1 MYVLENPYIV
11 YFFVYDIAMC
21 HLKDK
26 YTILLDSLPIQ
37 YETTLCS
44 LQQSLSDDQIA
55 TILSDTTDARAS
67 NQKILNCLIEQVK
80 CEEDILDL
88 CARLE
93 RISNAPERLI
103 RTIEQLR
110 RGT

>member
-1 MYVLENPYIV
+1 MS
-11 YFFVYDIAMC
+11 

-26 YTILLDSLPIQ
+26 YTIILDSLPIH
-37 YETTLCS
+37 YEATLLS

-55 TILSDTTDARAS
+55 TILAGSTDYRVN
-67 NQKILNCLIEQVK
+67 NQKILNYLIELVK

-88 CARLE
+88 CTSLE
-93 RISNAPERLI
+93 RITNAPKRLV

>member
-1 MYVLENPYIV
+1 MS
-11 YFFVYDIAMC
+11 

-26 YTILLDSLPIQ
+26 YTIILDSLPIP
-37 YETTLCS
+37 YETTLSS

-55 TILSDTTDARAS
+55 TILSGSTDDRAI
-67 NQKILNCLIEQVK
+67 NQKIFNCLIELVK

-88 CARLE
+88 CTSLE
-93 RISNAPERLI
+93 RITNAPERLV

-110 RGT
+110 RGI